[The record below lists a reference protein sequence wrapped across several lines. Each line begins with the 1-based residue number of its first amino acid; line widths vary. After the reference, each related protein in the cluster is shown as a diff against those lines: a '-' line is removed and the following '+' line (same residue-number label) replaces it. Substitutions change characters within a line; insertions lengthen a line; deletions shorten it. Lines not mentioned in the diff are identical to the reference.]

1 MGCTIQSGVIVSAR
15 FHRGALLVLAT
26 AWAAAMASAGFWVT
40 LEAPR
45 MFSSIPGTIRIQM
58 GLAGIL
64 GGAFLFMVLVADR
77 LFPRADRRVVTA
89 AEAIT
94 FLGFLVG
101 LIVSGV
107 WLVSSG
113 GMG

>member
-1 MGCTIQSGVIVSAR
+1 
-15 FHRGALLVLAT
+15 
-26 AWAAAMASAGFWVT
+26 MASAGFWVT